1 MKKLS
6 FIFALVLAG
15 SMAMAQ
21 NSATVS
27 STGSFEEATILQGIA
42 NNNTGL
48 IIQTAPG
55 GISNAPDE
63 KTVAI
68 IEQVSANLGSIN
80 QAGTRQVA
88 TIFQSYANVSTVVQT
103 GSWNGSTNY
112 LGGDQNFS
120 QVAQHGKQN
129 TGNIRS
135 TSDYNGTALN
145 PLNIY
150 QVGDQNLAEI
160 YSGFNKNSNG
170 NLASIV
176 QTGNENKSVLRQ
188 EGGDYNSAVITQYT
202 SSNVANLNQTG
213 SYLIATIDQYGGDDN
228 IVNLDQTGGNVNI
241 DQNGTANIV
250 RGLQTP
256 SAVVFGSF
264 AGSTLDVMQI
274 GTGNTLDLQSTSL
287 GATVNVYQDGLTNAA
302 LVRQD

>member
-6 FIFALVLAG
+6 FIFAMVLAG

-48 IIQTAPG
+48 IIQSAPG

-135 TSDYNGTALN
+135 TSDYNGNALN

-150 QVGDQNLAEI
+150 QVGD
-160 YSGFNKNSNG
+160 
-170 NLASIV
+170 
-176 QTGNENKSVLRQ
+176 
-188 EGGDYNSAVITQYT
+188 
-202 SSNVANLNQTG
+202 
-213 SYLIATIDQYGGDDN
+213 
-228 IVNLDQTGGNVNI
+228 
-241 DQNGTANIV
+241 
-250 RGLQTP
+250 
-256 SAVVFGSF
+256 
-264 AGSTLDVMQI
+264 
-274 GTGNTLDLQSTSL
+274 
-287 GATVNVYQDGLTNAA
+287 
-302 LVRQD
+302 